1 MSRRVYVFSLYERIW
16 HWAQAALI
24 GLLFLTG
31 IEIHAPDAV
40 RASGLSFFGFESAL
54 RLHSGLGFVLIANA
68 FLALFYHLATGAI
81 REFLPEPREFVSLGG
96 KLLAYY
102 LRGILRGAP
111 HPLERAPGR
120 KLNPLQQVTYLAIL
134 NVLLPLQIATG
145 VLIWG
150 AKELP
155 GLRQAVG
162 GLRVL
167 VPVHTLGAWLFAAF
181 VVLHV
186 YLATTGKTPLAHFRA
201 MVLGWEEVEE
211 DS

>member
-1 MSRRVYVFSLYERIW
+1 MTRRVHVFSLYERIW

-24 GLLFLTG
+24 GLLIFTG
-31 IEIHAPDAV
+31 LEIHAPDAL
-40 RASGLSFFGFESAL
+40 RAARLSVFGFEGARS
-54 RLHSGLGFVLIANA
+54 LHGALGFVLIANA
-68 FLALFYHLATGAI
+68 SLALFYHLATGAI
-81 REFLPEPREFVSLGG
+81 REFVPEPREFVSLGG

-102 LRGILRGAP
+102 LRGIFRGAP

-120 KLNPLQQVTYLAIL
+120 KLNPLQQVTYVAIL
-134 NVLLPLQIATG
+134 NILLPLQIATG

-155 GLRQAVG
+155 RLREALG

-167 VPVHTLGAWLFAAF
+167 VPLHTLGAWLFAAF
-181 VVLHV
+181 IVLHV
-186 YLATTGKTPLAHFRA
+186 YLATTGRTPLAHFRA

-211 DS
+211 GS